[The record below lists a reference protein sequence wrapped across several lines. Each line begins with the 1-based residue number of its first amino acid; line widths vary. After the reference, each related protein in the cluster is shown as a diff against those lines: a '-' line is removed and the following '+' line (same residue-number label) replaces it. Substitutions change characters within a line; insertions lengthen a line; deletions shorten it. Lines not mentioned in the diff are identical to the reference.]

1 MHATHPAFVS
11 SSSID
16 ALDGRGPLQQ
26 SSAIFGGA
34 NAVFPSA
41 AAGHWVED
49 GGVSTSSMT
58 SMKMEPPSRI
68 LVPFAPPVFQ
78 NAFHDPLPQMLQT
91 SITNKALYDHNVA
104 VLEAI
109 SLFNKALVHQ
119 INGDIRAAKY
129 LLDDVSFVIRD
140 ILRFTQEAPSDCVL
154 ELAMRTFNNLGLI
167 NYVER
172 KLPASAQCFENA
184 IGFAKQLVT
193 SSETY
198 FLEYAT
204 ILSNWCRI
212 VCASGELNAVLRMRL
227 KEILDIRCKVL
238 TRDHMDI
245 SAAHFN
251 VAVVEYAFKNTS
263 EAVSH
268 LVEYLAISSR
278 RSQNYKANELD
289 DVPAVTFLLIIK
301 NEDKEDEVSQ
311 DLVRLLRLLQVKSQ
325 TFDANSSQ
333 LTSIYNCVGSLLFRQ
348 RDFEYALVFFQ
359 AELRLEINDAKAEN
373 SMPLQEESMSTRVTC
388 NNIGRVLQE
397 LGRHQEALTYY
408 ERVLLAEYGAIDNLS
423 PSSTVRSSEIS
434 LASANLYSTVWYN
447 LGLVQDK
454 LGLYSPAVRSFQMSL
469 KLRQDMLGRDHSDV
483 ACLFYNI
490 GVLQM
495 EQQQLE
501 NATASLNETLR
512 ICQCK
517 KVSQLSDMHI
527 IKALERLASLYEA
540 KSDSRKTIEI
550 LQKILCI
557 QRSSVELDDISRAQ
571 KMGATLR
578 AISETQLSTDQL
590 PLALRSA
597 VESVKIFRYLIQKE
611 NVLPNDS
618 SETILDRLA
627 NVERLV
633 SSLLLLGS
641 IYHEM
646 CETIRA
652 HRVLCD
658 AAMITRKSVQAMQ
671 LKYPHLIP
679 PSLLAMSEVTSML
692 SSFHCAPQ
700 A

>member
-1 MHATHPAFVS
+1 MHASHVS

-16 ALDGRGPLQQ
+16 VLDRRSAL
-26 SSAIFGGA
+26 STTFGVA
-34 NAVFPSA
+34 NAVFPTTT
-41 AAGHWVED
+41 AGQWVED
-49 GGVSTSSMT
+49 GGVSISSMN
-58 SMKMEPPSRI
+58 SMKSEPPTRI
-68 LVPFAPPVFQ
+68 VVPFAPPVYQ
-78 NAFHDPLPQMLQT
+78 SAFHDPLPQMLQT
-91 SITNKALYDHNVA
+91 SITSKALYDHNVA

-109 SLFNKALVHQ
+109 SLFNKGLVHQ
-119 INGDIRAAKY
+119 INGDIRTAKR
-129 LLDDVSFVIRD
+129 LLEDVSFVIRD
-140 ILRFTQEAPSDCVL
+140 ILCFSRGAPSDCVL
-154 ELAMRTFNNLGLI
+154 EIAMRTFNNLGLI
-167 NYVER
+167 NYVDQ
-172 KLPASAQCFENA
+172 KLTVSAECFENA

-193 SSETY
+193 SLETTY
-198 FLEYAT
+198 LLEYAT

-212 VCASGELNAVLRMRL
+212 VCASGELNAVLHMRL
-227 KEILDIRCKVL
+227 KEILEILCKVL
-238 TRDHMDI
+238 TRDHPDI

-263 EAVSH
+263 AAVSH

-278 RSQNYKANELD
+278 RSQNHKANELD
-289 DVPAVTFLLIIK
+289 DMPAITFLLIIK
-301 NEDKEDEVSQ
+301 NEDMEDEVSQ
-311 DLVRLLRLLQVKSQ
+311 DLVRLLRLLQAKSQ
-325 TFDANSSQ
+325 TFDANNAQ

-348 RDFEYALVFFQ
+348 RDFENALIFFQ

-397 LGRHQEALTYY
+397 LGRYQEALKYY
-408 ERVLLAEYGAIDNLS
+408 ERVLVAEYGTIDDLA
-423 PSSTVRSSEIS
+423 PSTAVRSSEIS
-434 LASANLYSTVWYN
+434 LASANLYSTIWYN

-469 KLRQDMLGRDHSDV
+469 KLRQDMLGQDHSDV

-517 KVSQLSDMHI
+517 KLSQLSDMHI

-540 KSDSRKTIEI
+540 QGDSGKTIEI
-550 LQKILCI
+550 LQKILFI
-557 QRSSVELDDISRAQ
+557 QNSSVELDTISRAQ

-578 AISETQLSTDQL
+578 AISEAQLSIDHL
-590 PLALRSA
+590 SLALRSA
-597 VESVKIFRYLIQKE
+597 IESVKIFRYLIEKQ
-611 NVLPNDS
+611 NTLPNES
-618 SETILDRLA
+618 SETMLDRLA
-627 NVERLV
+627 NIERLV

-641 IYHEM
+641 IYNEM
-646 CETIRA
+646 CDSMRA
-652 HRVLCD
+652 HKVLCD

-671 LKYPHLIP
+671 LRYPHLIP

-692 SSFHCAPQ
+692 SAFHCAPQ